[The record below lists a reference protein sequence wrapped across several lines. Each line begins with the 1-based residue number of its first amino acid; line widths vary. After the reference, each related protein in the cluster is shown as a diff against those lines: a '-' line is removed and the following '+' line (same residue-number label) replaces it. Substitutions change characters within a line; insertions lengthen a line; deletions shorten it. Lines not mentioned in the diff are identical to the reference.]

1 MQVGE
6 DFKPSLKQ
14 KNPNNSCITNISR
27 SILNFLGIVA
37 EIKNT
42 SKFRITGHLLFE
54 LSLKSIHKLISS
66 EEIW

>member
-14 KNPNNSCITNISR
+14 KNPNNSCITNTSR

-42 SKFRITGHLLFE
+42 SKFRITGDLLFE